1 MPIFLPK
8 QSEIVVAGDGAG
20 FISITETEGKVE
32 TIIWLSIEQF
42 KDICNQQDF
51 IVDEAIGLK

>member
-42 KDICNQQDF
+42 RDICNQQDF

>member
-8 QSEIVVAGDGAG
+8 QCEIVVAGDGAG

-42 KDICNQQDF
+42 RDICNQQDF